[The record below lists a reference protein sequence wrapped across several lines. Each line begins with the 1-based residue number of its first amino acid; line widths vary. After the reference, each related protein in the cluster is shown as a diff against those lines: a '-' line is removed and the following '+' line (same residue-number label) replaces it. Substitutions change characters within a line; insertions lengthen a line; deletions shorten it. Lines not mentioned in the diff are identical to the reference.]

1 MFNNLILKK
10 IYFILG
16 KKNIFKLFIVLFL
29 TLLNT
34 FFELITIGLI
44 IPILAIFVN
53 QNYEKYF
60 EIFPAIS
67 KISESR
73 LLIYIFIIM
82 TLIYLIKCFINI
94 FSVYLRSRFCWN
106 LYKNLSQNIFQNYI
120 KEDYLVHMNSHSS
133 EKLNNIRGEASLFSQ
148 GVIWNVI
155 DLVIDIILITSISIF
170 LLFYNFQLSFF
181 VIVFLLTLGYFWNK
195 SYNDYLEKIGKK
207 RESHAK
213 GTIREIQNSF
223 GNFRETTI
231 FNLRKLFSDRFELHN
246 REFSLVAIKKDFII
260 QIPRF
265 LLELLS
271 IIAVLSIFFVL
282 IKSNV
287 PLSEIL
293 VLLGVFVFA
302 IVRMLPS
309 VTKIIKSIQTIKF
322 NSVVIDK
329 MYNQILNSKNL
340 DKNFD
345 NKNYDRIDFKK
356 ISIKNLNYK
365 YPTNENYILKDIN
378 LNITKG
384 DKIGIIG
391 VTGSGKSTLI
401 NIITGLLN
409 STGENF
415 KIDNIKL
422 NKEKILS
429 WQSNIGYVSH
439 DVFLLDETLGYN
451 ISLKENYRSEKEKLF
466 DLLKKVELLEFVEKQ
481 PLKLDFLVGEK
492 GGKLSRGQMQ
502 RLGIARALYI
512 NPSVLIFDE
521 ATSAL
526 DTHVERMILQKLYK
540 NNENLTIISVSH
552 RKSALE
558 FCDKIFEINNGQ
570 LKEIVNK

>member
-1 MFNNLILKK
+1 MFNNLLLKK

-16 KKNIFKLFIVLFL
+16 KKNIFKLYIVLFL
-29 TLLNT
+29 TLINT

-44 IPILAIFVN
+44 IPILAIFVD

-67 KISESR
+67 KISESK
-73 LLIYIFIIM
+73 LLIYIFIII

-94 FSVYLRSRFCWN
+94 FSVYLRSKFCWN
-106 LYKNLSQNIFQNYI
+106 LYKNLSQNIFHNYI
-120 KEDYLVHMNSHSS
+120 KEDYLVHINSHSS
-133 EKLNNIRGEASLFSQ
+133 EKLNNIRGEASIFSQ

-155 DLVIDIILITSISIF
+155 DLVIDIILISSISIF

-181 VIVFLLTLGYFWNK
+181 VIAFLIILGHFWNRF
-195 SYNDYLEKIGKK
+195 YNDHLEKIGKK
-207 RESHAK
+207 REIHAK
-213 GTIREIQNSF
+213 GTIKEIQNSF

-246 REFSLVAIKKDFII
+246 REFSSVAIKKDFII

-271 IIAVLSIFFVL
+271 IIGVLSIFFVL
-282 IKSNV
+282 IKSNI
-287 PLSEIL
+287 PLPEIL

-322 NSVVIDK
+322 NNVVIDK
-329 MYNQILNSKNL
+329 MYNQLLNSNNL
-340 DKNFD
+340 DINFD
-345 NKNYDRIDFKK
+345 KKNYDRLDFKK
-356 ISIKNLNYK
+356 ISVKNLNYK
-365 YPTNENYILKDIN
+365 YPTSENYILKDIN
-378 LNITKG
+378 LNISKG
-384 DKIGIIG
+384 DKIGIVG
-391 VTGSGKSTLI
+391 TTGSGKSTLI

-409 STGENF
+409 SEGENF
-415 KIDNIKL
+415 KIDDFKL

-451 ISLKENYRSEKEKLF
+451 ISLKENYKTEKEKLF
-466 DLLKKVELLEFVEKQ
+466 DLLKKVELFEFVEKQ

-512 NPSVLIFDE
+512 NPAVLIFDE

-570 LKEIVNK
+570 LKKIVNK

>member
-1 MFNNLILKK
+1 MFNNLLLKK

-16 KKNIFKLFIVLFL
+16 KKNIFKLYIVLFL
-29 TLLNT
+29 TLINT

-44 IPILAIFVN
+44 IPILAIFVD

-67 KISESR
+67 KISESK
-73 LLIYIFIIM
+73 LLIYIFIII

-94 FSVYLRSRFCWN
+94 FSVYLRSKFCWN
-106 LYKNLSQNIFQNYI
+106 LYKNLSQNIFHNYI
-120 KEDYLVHMNSHSS
+120 KEDYLVHINSHSS
-133 EKLNNIRGEASLFSQ
+133 EKLNNIRGEASIFSQ

-155 DLVIDIILITSISIF
+155 DLVIDIILISSISIF

-181 VIVFLLTLGYFWNK
+181 VIAFLIILGHFWNRF
-195 SYNDYLEKIGKK
+195 YNDHLEKIGKK
-207 RESHAK
+207 REIHAK
-213 GTIREIQNSF
+213 GTIKEIQNSF

-246 REFSLVAIKKDFII
+246 REFSSVAIKKDFII

-271 IIAVLSIFFVL
+271 IIGVLSIFFVL
-282 IKSNV
+282 IKSNI
-287 PLSEIL
+287 PLPEIL

-322 NSVVIDK
+322 NNVVIDK
-329 MYNQILNSKNL
+329 MYNQLLNSNNL
-340 DKNFD
+340 DINFD
-345 NKNYDRIDFKK
+345 KKNYDRLDFKK
-356 ISIKNLNYK
+356 ISVKNLNYK
-365 YPTNENYILKDIN
+365 YPTSENYILKDIN
-378 LNITKG
+378 LNISKG
-384 DKIGIIG
+384 DKIGIVG
-391 VTGSGKSTLI
+391 TTGSGKSTLI

-409 STGENF
+409 SEGENF
-415 KIDNIKL
+415 KIDDFKL

-451 ISLKENYRSEKEKLF
+451 ISLKENYKTEKEKLF
-466 DLLKKVELLEFVEKQ
+466 YLLKKVELFEFVEKQ

-512 NPSVLIFDE
+512 NPAVLIFDE

-570 LKEIVNK
+570 LKKIVNK